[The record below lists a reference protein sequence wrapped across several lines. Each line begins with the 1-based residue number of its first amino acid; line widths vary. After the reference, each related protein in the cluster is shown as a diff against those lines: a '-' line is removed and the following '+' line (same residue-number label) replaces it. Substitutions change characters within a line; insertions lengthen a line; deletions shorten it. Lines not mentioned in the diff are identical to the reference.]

1 MRTEGAGF
9 SPGRKGR
16 KRGRGGLSWASGRY
30 NKTCKYS
37 PKDIATTTVTTTADT
52 VKTESAKERSPNI
65 KHTRRM
71 ENGPFGEWSF
81 WRRSFG
87 GGMTAGVYVYAIH
100 THTHMLIDIDI
111 CVDVWQIP
119 KGIKFI

>member
-1 MRTEGAGF
+1 
-9 SPGRKGR
+9 
-16 KRGRGGLSWASGRY
+16 
-30 NKTCKYS
+30 
-37 PKDIATTTVTTTADT
+37 
-52 VKTESAKERSPNI
+52 
-65 KHTRRM
+65 M

-100 THTHMLIDIDI
+100 THMLIDIDICI